1 MEMER
6 GTSVLSLPSWDVN
19 RISLPS
25 CLGQSTMSGDM
36 ELGLSVLLSCKSPH
50 IHIHGGA
57 NVSVAGGGI
66 GGIIAS
72 VSFRQQD
79 RATGYIP
86 GLWTTVAAQIV
97 ICITA
102 SLLMLYFR
110 SQNKKADRGEKV
122 LAGHV
127 GELSR

>member
-1 MEMER
+1 
-6 GTSVLSLPSWDVN
+6 
-19 RISLPS
+19 
-25 CLGQSTMSGDM
+25 MSGDM
-36 ELGLSVLLSCKSPH
+36 ELGLSVLPSCKSNFRNYSR
-50 IHIHGGA
+50 GKEA
-57 NVSVAGGGI
+57 NDSVAGGGI
-66 GGIIAS
+66 GGIVAS

-79 RATGYIP
+79 RASGYIP
-86 GLWTTVAAQIV
+86 GLWTTVAAQMV

-127 GELSR
+127 GECTRLTSGV

>member
-1 MEMER
+1 MSEA
-6 GTSVLSLPSWDVN
+6 TV
-19 RISLPS
+19 
-25 CLGQSTMSGDM
+25 LGQS
-36 ELGLSVLLSCKSPH
+36 LQLLCKSPH
-50 IHIHGGA
+50 RLWSRA
-57 NVSVAGGGI
+57 DDSVAGGGI

-86 GLWTTVAAQIV
+86 GLWTTVAAQLV

-110 SQNKKADRGEKV
+110 SQNKKADRGEKI
-122 LAGHV
+122 LEGHL
-127 GELSR
+127 GESPLVPVSQS

>member
-1 MEMER
+1 M
-6 GTSVLSLPSWDVN
+6 L
-19 RISLPS
+19 
-25 CLGQSTMSGDM
+25 GDM
-36 ELGLSVLLSCKSPH
+36 ELGLSVLPSCKFSLR
-50 IHIHGGA
+50 IKGA
-57 NVSVAGGGI
+57 NDSVAGGGI

-86 GLWTTVAAQIV
+86 GLWTTVAAQLV

-127 GELSR
+127 GESTQ